1 MILDMICA
9 NMNAVHM
16 RNQTARVACK
26 GVTYD
31 AAATIKIVSKQEV
44 YVVSKVYVVAA
55 KRSAIGSMLGTL
67 KDATTAY
74 VGGEV
79 LKAALAAANVQP
91 EWLNEVIV
99 GNVLPA
105 GLGQGPGR
113 QVALAAGVPV
123 EIPAYSLNM
132 VCGSG
137 MKAVMNAATTIAAGK
152 ADLIAAGGAE
162 IMSGAPYIVP
172 NKIRSGCKM
181 GDMKMIDH
189 MIYDA
194 LTDAYGGVHMGIT
207 AENVADRFGL
217 TRQMQDEFAIASQQ
231 KAIAAQDAGNFTEEI
246 VPITVKQGKAE
257 VVFAADEYINR
268 KTSLEKLGTLRPAFK
283 KDGTVTAGNASGIND
298 GASVLVLASEKAV
311 AEHNL
316 TPMAELVGW
325 GQGGVE
331 PDVMGLGPVPA
342 IANALKDA
350 GMKLSQMEVL
360 ELNEAFAAQSL
371 GVVKLLSQQHDL
383 TEEEIKDRT
392 NPNGGAIA
400 LGHPVGASGNR
411 IIVTLLHEMK
421 RSNKEYGLASLC
433 IGGGMGTAVIL
444 KKL

>member
-1 MILDMICA
+1 M
-9 NMNAVHM
+9 
-16 RNQTARVACK
+16 
-26 GVTYD
+26 
-31 AAATIKIVSKQEV
+31 
-44 YVVSKVYVVAA
+44 SKVYVVAA
-55 KRSAIGSMLGTL
+55 KRSAIGSMLGAL
-67 KDATTAY
+67 KDTTPAY
-74 VGGEV
+74 IGGEV
-79 LKAALAAANVQP
+79 LKAALAAGNVQP
-91 EWLNEVIV
+91 QWLDEVIV

-137 MKAVMNAATTIAAGK
+137 MKAVINAAAAIQAGK

-162 IMSGAPYIVP
+162 VMSGAHYLVSG
-172 NKIRSGCKM
+172 KTRSGCKM
-181 GDMKMIDH
+181 GDMKLIDH
-189 MIYDA
+189 MIFDS
-194 LTDAYGGVHMGIT
+194 LTDAYGGMHMGIT
-207 AENVADRFGL
+207 AENVAERYGI
-217 TRQMQDEFAIASQQ
+217 TRAMQDEFAIASQQ
-231 KAIAAQDAGNFTEEI
+231 KAIAAQDAGKFVDEI
-246 VPITVKQGKAE
+246 VPITVKQGKTE

-268 KTSLEKLGTLRPAFK
+268 KTTLEKLGTLRPAFK
-283 KDGTVTAGNASGIND
+283 KDGSVTAGNASGIND
-298 GASVLVLASEKAV
+298 GASFLILASEKAV
-311 AEHNL
+311 QEHNL
-316 TPMAELVGW
+316 QPLAELIGC

-350 GMKLSQMEVL
+350 GMKLSEMEVL

-371 GVVKLLSQQHDL
+371 GVVHLLAQQHDL
-383 TEEEIKDRT
+383 TEDEIKART
-392 NPNGGAIA
+392 NLNGGAIA

-411 IIVTLLHEMK
+411 IIVTLLHELLHSGK
-421 RSNKEYGLASLC
+421 QYGLASLC

>member
-1 MILDMICA
+1 M
-9 NMNAVHM
+9 
-16 RNQTARVACK
+16 
-26 GVTYD
+26 
-31 AAATIKIVSKQEV
+31 
-44 YVVSKVYVVAA
+44 SKVYVVAA
-55 KRSAIGSMLGTL
+55 KRSAIGSMLGAL
-67 KDATTAY
+67 KDTTTAQL
-74 VGGEV
+74 GGEV
-79 LKAALAAANVQP
+79 LKAALAAGNVRP
-91 EWLNEVIV
+91 EWLNEVVV

-113 QVALAAGVPV
+113 QVAIAAGVPV

-162 IMSGAPYIVP
+162 IMSGAPYLVP
-172 NKIRSGCKM
+172 GKARSGCKM

-189 MIYDA
+189 MIFDA
-194 LTDAYGGVHMGIT
+194 LTDAYGGMHMGIT
-207 AENVADRFGL
+207 AENVAERFGL

-231 KAIAAQDAGNFTEEI
+231 KAIAAQDAGNFVEEI
-246 VPITVKQGKAE
+246 VPITVKQGKTE

-268 KTSLEKLGTLRPAFK
+268 KTTLEKLGTLRPAFK

-298 GASVLVLASEKAV
+298 GASFLVLASEKAV

-316 TPMAELVGW
+316 QPLAELVGW

-350 GMKLSQMEVL
+350 DMKLSQMEVL

-371 GVVKLLSQQHDL
+371 SVVKLLAEQHDL
-383 TEEEIKDRT
+383 TEDEIKART

-411 IIVTLLHEMK
+411 ILVTLAHELK
-421 RSNKEYGLASLC
+421 HSGKKYGLASLC

-444 KKL
+444 KNL

>member
-1 MILDMICA
+1 
-9 NMNAVHM
+9 MN
-16 RNQTARVACK
+16 K
-26 GVTYD
+26 
-31 AAATIKIVSKQEV
+31 V
-44 YVVSKVYVVAA
+44 YVVSA
-55 KRSAIGSMLGTL
+55 KRSAIGSMLGAL
-67 KDATTAY
+67 KDTTPAY
-74 VGGEV
+74 IGGEV
-79 LKAALAAANVQP
+79 LKAALAAGNVSP
-91 EWLNEVIV
+91 EWLDEVIV

-123 EIPAYSLNM
+123 RIPAYSLNM

-137 MKAVMNAATTIAAGK
+137 MKAVINAASAIQAGK

-162 IMSGAPYIVP
+162 VMSGAPYLVSG
-172 NKIRSGCKM
+172 KTRSGCKM

-189 MIYDA
+189 MIFDA
-194 LTDAYGGVHMGIT
+194 LTDAYGGMHMGIT
-207 AENVADRFGL
+207 AENVAERYGI

-231 KAIAAQDAGNFTEEI
+231 KAIAAQDAGKFVDEI
-246 VPITVKQGKAE
+246 VPITVKQGKTE

-268 KTSLEKLGTLRPAFK
+268 KTTLEKLGTLRPAFK
-283 KDGTVTAGNASGIND
+283 KDGSVTAGNASGIND
-298 GASVLVLASEKAV
+298 GASFLILASEKAV
-311 AEHNL
+311 KEHNL
-316 TPMAELVGW
+316 QPIAELIGC

-350 GMKLSQMEVL
+350 GMKLSEMEVL

-371 GVVKLLSQQHDL
+371 GVVKLLAEQHDL
-383 TEEEIKDRT
+383 TEDEIKART

-411 IIVTLLHEMK
+411 IIVTLLHELIH
-421 RSNKEYGLASLC
+421 SGKEIGLASLC

-444 KKL
+444 KRL

>member
-1 MILDMICA
+1 M
-9 NMNAVHM
+9 
-16 RNQTARVACK
+16 
-26 GVTYD
+26 
-31 AAATIKIVSKQEV
+31 
-44 YVVSKVYVVAA
+44 SKVYVVSA
-55 KRSAIGSMLGTL
+55 KRSAIGSMLGSL
-67 KDATTAY
+67 KDTTTARL
-74 VGGEV
+74 GGEV

-91 EWLNEVIV
+91 EWLNEVVV

-113 QVALAAGVPV
+113 QVAIAAGVPV

-162 IMSGAPYIVP
+162 VMSGAPYLV
-172 NKIRSGCKM
+172 NYKVRGGCKM

-189 MIYDA
+189 MIFDA
-194 LTDAYGGVHMGIT
+194 LTDAYGGMHMGIT
-207 AENVADRFGL
+207 AENVAERFGL
-217 TRQMQDEFAIASQQ
+217 TRQAQDEFAIASQQ
-231 KAIAAQDAGNFTEEI
+231 KAIAAQDAGKFVEEI
-246 VPITVKQGKAE
+246 VPITVKQGKTE
-257 VVFAADEYINR
+257 VEFAADEYINR
-268 KTSLEKLGTLRPAFK
+268 KTTLEKLGTLRPAFK

-298 GASVLVLASEKAV
+298 GASFLVLASEKAV
-311 AEHNL
+311 QQYNL

-350 GMKLSQMEVL
+350 NMTLSQMEVL

-371 GVVKLLSQQHDL
+371 GVVKLLAEQHDL
-383 TEEEIKDRT
+383 TEDEIKART

-421 RSNKEYGLASLC
+421 RTNKQYGLASLC

-444 KKL
+444 KNI

>member
-1 MILDMICA
+1 M
-9 NMNAVHM
+9 
-16 RNQTARVACK
+16 
-26 GVTYD
+26 
-31 AAATIKIVSKQEV
+31 
-44 YVVSKVYVVAA
+44 SKVYVVAA

-67 KDATTAY
+67 KDTTTARL
-74 VGGEV
+74 GGEV

-91 EWLNEVIV
+91 EWLDEVVV

-113 QVALAAGVPV
+113 QVAIAAGVPV

-137 MKAVMNAATTIAAGK
+137 MKAVMNAATAIAAGK
-152 ADLIAAGGAE
+152 ADLVAAGGAE
-162 IMSGAPYIVP
+162 VMSGAPYLV
-172 NKIRSGCKM
+172 NYKVRGGCKM

-189 MIYDA
+189 MIFDA
-194 LTDAYGGVHMGIT
+194 LTDAYGGMHMGIT
-207 AENVADRFGL
+207 AENVAERFGL
-217 TRQMQDEFAIASQQ
+217 TREMQDEFAIASQQ
-231 KAIAAQDAGNFTEEI
+231 KAIAAQDAGNFVEEI
-246 VPITVKQGKAE
+246 VPITVKQGKTE

-268 KTSLEKLGTLRPAFK
+268 KTTLEKLGTLRPAFK

-298 GASVLVLASEKAV
+298 GASFLVLASEKAV
-311 AEHNL
+311 SEHNL
-316 TPMAELVGW
+316 QPLAELVGW

-350 GMKLSQMEVL
+350 DMKLSQMEVL

-371 GVVKLLSQQHDL
+371 GVVKLLAEQHDL
-383 TEEEIKDRT
+383 NEEQIKART

-421 RSNKEYGLASLC
+421 RSGKQYGLASLC

-444 KKL
+444 KNI